1 MKLKEIYQKE
11 IAKKLQ
17 TELCLTN
24 IWQVPH
30 LRCVKVNLGIG
41 SLMKESKDYSGLE
54 KNLALITGQKPALRR
69 AHKSI
74 SNFKLR
80 KGMPVGLM
88 VTLRGERMFDFV
100 ERLIGVVL
108 PRIRDFRGISKRSFD
123 GRGNYSLGMHD
134 QSVFPEINPDEAV
147 KNRGLEITFVTTAQ
161 TNEAGEKLLSAFGFP
176 FKK

>member
-1 MKLKEIYQKE
+1 
-11 IAKKLQ
+11 
-17 TELCLTN
+17 
-24 IWQVPH
+24 
-30 LRCVKVNLGIG
+30 
-41 SLMKESKDYSGLE
+41 
-54 KNLALITGQKPALRR
+54 LITGQKPALRR

-123 GRGNYSLGMHD
+123 GRGNYSLGIHD